1 MVFLTMDRILKI
13 LFVQGEHFKGLDKSV
28 FGITKNVALSV
39 KNANLNTSAQSV
51 LDHTQRRNVEIKA
64 GAVCTELYSLG
75 ESPIQTHIVDNS
87 LINYPDS

>member
-1 MVFLTMDRILKI
+1 MVFLTMDSILKI

-39 KNANLNTSAQSV
+39 KNANLSTSVQSV
-51 LDHTQRRNVEIKA
+51 MDHTQRRNVEIKA

-75 ESPIQTHIVDNS
+75 ESPIQTHS
-87 LINYPDS
+87 RTFAH